1 MITRLWNSW
10 VRAHVGPDMRTSLLL
25 LVPAMLLP
33 VALLTACGP
42 GDDPET
48 TSDPAP
54 EEPVTSSTGPGSEP
68 GSEPEV
74 EVTGTSSGPGQRAL
88 ESSGGASA
96 TWVPEDSRL
105 VYVTE
110 LGYSGCAPTA
120 RLASEQGVLRLVV
133 TPYAG
138 PDMCTMQATHYAVLV
153 DGLDD
158 APARLEVT
166 GLSGTSE
173 VEVQRG

>member
-1 MITRLWNSW
+1 MMTRPWNSW
-10 VRAHVGPDMRTSLLL
+10 ARADVGPDMRTSLLL

-48 TSDPAP
+48 ASDPTP
-54 EEPVTSSTGPGSEP
+54 EEPVTSSTGSGTTPV
-68 GSEPEV
+68 V

-96 TWVPEDSRL
+96 TWVTQDSQL

-120 RLASEQGVLRLVV
+120 RLASQQGVLRLVV
-133 TPYAG
+133 APYAG

-166 GLSGTSE
+166 DLSGTSE
-173 VEVQRG
+173 VVVQRG

>member
-42 GDDPET
+42 GDDAET
-48 TSDPAP
+48 AAETASDPAP
-54 EEPVTSSTGPGSEP
+54 EGPVTSPSGPGAT
-68 GSEPEV
+68 PEV
-74 EVTGTSSGPGQRAL
+74 EVTGTSSGPGMQAL

-96 TWVPEDSRL
+96 TWVTQDSRL

-120 RLASEQGVLRLVV
+120 RLASEPGVLRLVV

-153 DGLDD
+153 DGLED
-158 APARLEVT
+158 APTRLEVT
-166 GLSGTSE
+166 DLSGTSE
-173 VEVQRG
+173 VQVQRG